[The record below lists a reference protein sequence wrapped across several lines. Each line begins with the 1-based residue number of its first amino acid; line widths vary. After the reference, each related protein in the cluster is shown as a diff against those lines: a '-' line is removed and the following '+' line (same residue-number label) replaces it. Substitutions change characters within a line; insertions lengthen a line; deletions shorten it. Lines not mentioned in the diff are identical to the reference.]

1 MSDIDQ
7 IFALLTARRVV
18 RAPTLACLYTGDEL
32 PTSCGPMLRSPEPIT
47 GQIFDTSFPE
57 HLAAALLRNP
67 AVHDGA
73 VMIGRNSISDPFR
86 IRGWS
91 YRLFPP
97 YIRVPQEAN
106 RGSAYNSCMAM
117 SVVERVD
124 CLYLVSE
131 GGVFRFD
138 QGAAIRLQLDQ
149 VGQYAGYD

>member
-7 IFALLTARRVV
+7 IFGLLAARRVV
-18 RAPTLACLYTGDEL
+18 RAPTLACLFTGDEL
-32 PTSCGPMLRSPEPIT
+32 PMSCGPMLRSPEPLI
-47 GQIFDTSFPE
+47 GQIFDTSFPD
-57 HLAAALLRNP
+57 HLAAALMLNP

-73 VMIGRNSISDPFR
+73 VMIGRDSISVPFR

-124 CLYLVSE
+124 CLYLVSN

-138 QGAAIRLQLDQ
+138 HGAAVTLQSAQ
-149 VGQYAGYD
+149 S